1 MDSQEASS
9 NAIKSPTDR
18 GESVVKT
25 NTTVPPDFRAGSQGP
40 TGLPR
45 HPVNNG
51 SGTKLRPGLRP
62 PVQIRFDNHSPG
74 GQPSS
79 GQFVQQ
85 RPYGPVKSP
94 GSGFPRRPLQQNQ
107 NSPIILNPCFPTS
120 PVQRSGLQI
129 GPRPP
134 HPGNFQAQQ
143 LHGNVQRHQQP
154 RLELQNTRPQQQ
166 PRLELQNTRQQQP
179 RLEFQNIYQ
188 QAYNSDNLVRT
199 REIVQKQLKR
209 NESSLNISQDSLS
222 SKREDK
228 KSTLPRPV
236 VDKMADVDDSKKR
249 QQFENTSSKVE
260 MQKNIENDDDDD
272 VIMDGKKSPRTN
284 ESVVNQKESIESK
297 LANKELIE
305 TVKRPETATINGKVN
320 DKPVASVEKANEKI
334 NVIRTDLNNEKSI
347 EDSNMKESNNRL
359 SSMKSHENV
368 QEKSSDKLET
378 GKIDKNLD
386 ESTKRLID
394 DVTENENMN
403 KENAKRLATQT
414 ETKSSPILA
423 IPEDKTITSDNAK
436 VSAASEQS
444 SKQLG
449 KPDKEQNE
457 QKLNVLSTS
466 PEKVQVTTSPT
477 KLNDD
482 NSQQQQT
489 PFKYPDKPES
499 NTPVEQLNKDQNEQE
514 SKTSTKLPEVTP
526 TNTTKDE
533 RVEKPETL
541 SKSPEKHLNK
551 DQNEQES
558 KTSTKLPE
566 VTPTKATKDEKEE
579 KPKTPSKS
587 LDKSQTESSD
597 SPPTKIN
604 QDETKQELKES
615 LKSPDKS
622 DDKLQ
627 ASKPVE
633 VSKSQNEEETKAS
646 TKSPN
651 VSCENKVEE
660 ADKDQNK
667 EELKI
672 EAKPVDTVG
681 KNVPVETNEK
691 KKQPQDEH
699 ESKSEM
705 KSSEDSLKKVTE
717 TKTEEELNALSK
729 KSDKSPILTE
739 THEDQT
745 EEKSNEL
752 TESSEKSDEKI
763 PTDLDRSSHE
773 EVSKDLSASKS
784 ANLAE
789 ESGER
794 NIQEISHSDKLTEDV
809 LKSSVVSSAID
820 SSARKQEV
828 NKMESSPVPS
838 PEEGV
843 KGFDNG
849 EQRSLVSPS
858 QSPQSFVSPKS
869 EKSSPDVEKLMD
881 SEKKEITTVEKDDGR
896 KTPESKSHSTCK
908 ATDQRV
914 PTPTKL
920 DERSE
925 KKFSIPEIE
934 NGSVTNDSAQS
945 NAQPTTNGVA
955 ESPTKK
961 SPSKSKDVDKRSTAG
976 SPVKSPS
983 KSVKSLP
990 RTPDT
995 PSSTSGQEKKKLP
1008 MNKIQVGAAPSP
1020 NLKTVRSKIGSLDN
1034 ASYKPGGGKVK
1045 IENRKLDFS
1054 KAQPKIAAKN
1064 EKYTPSGGDKK
1075 IAQVKLQWNA
1085 KPKVGSLE
1093 NATYKPGGGDK
1104 KIETVKLDFKDK
1116 AKPKV
1121 GSKDNAKHV
1130 PGGGSIKIQTQK
1142 IDIKAESKIGSLDNV
1157 KHKPGGGDK
1166 KIFNDKDYLRQT
1178 GSNVESLNGSGSQSP
1193 VPPGTVATGNNG
1205 LPTSDENLNQEC

>member
-1 MDSQEASS
+1 MDSQEAAS

-25 NTTVPPDFRAGSQGP
+25 NTTLPPDFRAGSQGP

-51 SGTKLRPGLRP
+51 SATKLRPGLRP
-62 PVQIRFDNHSPG
+62 PVQIRFDSHSPG

-79 GQFVQQ
+79 CQFVQQ

-94 GSGFPRRPLQQNQ
+94 GGGFPRKPLQQNQ

-143 LHGNVQRHQQP
+143 LQGNVQRHQQP
-154 RLELQNTRPQQQ
+154 RLEFQNTRPQLQ
-166 PRLELQNTRQQQP
+166 PRLEFQNTRQQQP
-179 RLEFQNIYQ
+179 RLEFQNIHQ
-188 QAYNSDNLVRT
+188 QAYNSDNLVRS

-209 NESSLNISQDSLS
+209 NESSLNISQDSLPP
-222 SKREDK
+222 KREDK

-284 ESVVNQKESIESK
+284 ESVVNQKELIESK
-297 LANKELIE
+297 LANKESIE

-320 DKPVASVEKANEKI
+320 DKPVVPVEKTNEKI

-378 GKIDKNLD
+378 GKIDNNLH
-386 ESTKRLID
+386 ESTKRSVDAMI
-394 DVTENENMN
+394 ENENMN
-403 KENAKRLATQT
+403 KENVKRLVTQA
-414 ETKSSPILA
+414 ETKSSSTLA
-423 IPEDKTITSDNAK
+423 IAEDKTITSDNAK

-444 SKQLG
+444 NKQLG

-457 QKLNVLSTS
+457 QKLTMLSTS

-499 NTPVEQLNKDQNEQE
+499 NIPVEQLNKNQNEQE
-514 SKTSTKLPEVTP
+514 SKTSSKLPEVTL

-533 RVEKPETL
+533 GVEKPETL
-541 SKSPEKHLNK
+541 SKSPEKLPK
-551 DQNEQES
+551 D
-558 KTSTKLPE
+558 
-566 VTPTKATKDEKEE
+566 TPSNTTKDEKEE
-579 KPKTPSKS
+579 KPKTPFKS

-597 SPPTKIN
+597 SSPTKIN
-604 QDETKQELKES
+604 ANETKQELKEP
-615 LKSPDKS
+615 LKSPDKP
-622 DDKLQ
+622 DDKLHE
-627 ASKPVE
+627 SKPVE
-633 VSKSQNEEETKAS
+633 VSKNQNEDETKAS
-646 TKSPN
+646 MKSPN

-660 ADKDQNK
+660 ADKNQNK
-667 EELKI
+667 EELKM
-672 EAKPVDTVG
+672 EAKPVDMAA
-681 KNVPVETNEK
+681 KNVPAETNEK
-691 KKQPQDEH
+691 KEQSQDEH

-729 KSDKSPILTE
+729 KSDKSPTLTE
-739 THEDQT
+739 THENQT

-752 TESSEKSDEKI
+752 TESSEKSNEKI
-763 PTDLDRSSHE
+763 PTDLNYSLHE
-773 EVSKDLSASKS
+773 EVSKDLSANKS

-794 NIQEISHSDKLTEDV
+794 NIQENSHSDKLTQDI
-809 LKSSVVSSAID
+809 LKSSVVSSAVD
-820 SSARKQEV
+820 SPARKQEAS
-828 NKMESSPVPS
+828 KMESSSVLS

-869 EKSSPDVEKLMD
+869 EKSSPDVEKLID
-881 SEKKEITTVEKDDGR
+881 SEKKEITTVEIDDGR
-896 KTPESKSHSTCK
+896 KTPESKSRSTCK
-908 ATDQRV
+908 ITDQRV
-914 PTPTKL
+914 PTPAKL

-934 NGSVTNDSAQS
+934 NGNVTNDSAQS

-961 SPSKSKDVDKRSTAG
+961 SPSKSKDVDKRSIAG

-1130 PGGGSIKIQTQK
+1130 PGGGSVKIQTQK

-1193 VPPGTVATGNNG
+1193 VPPSTVATGNNG

>member
-1 MDSQEASS
+1 MDSQEAAS

-25 NTTVPPDFRAGSQGP
+25 NTTLPPDFRAGSQGP

-51 SGTKLRPGLRP
+51 SATKLRPGLRP

-94 GSGFPRRPLQQNQ
+94 GSGFPRKPLQQNQ

-143 LHGNVQRHQQP
+143 LQGNVQRHQQP
-154 RLELQNTRPQQQ
+154 RPEFQNTRPQQP

-179 RLEFQNIYQ
+179 RLEFQNIHQ
-188 QAYNSDNLVRT
+188 QAYNSDNLVRS

-209 NESSLNISQDSLS
+209 NESSLNISQDNLP

-249 QQFENTSSKVE
+249 QQFENTNSKVE

-272 VIMDGKKSPRTN
+272 VIMDGKKLPGTN

-320 DKPVASVEKANEKI
+320 DKPDASVEKANEKL
-334 NVIRTDLNNEKSI
+334 NVIRTDLNHEKSI

-378 GKIDKNLD
+378 GKIDNNLN

-394 DVTENENMN
+394 TMTENENMN

-414 ETKSSPILA
+414 EIKSSPISA
-423 IPEDKTITSDNAK
+423 ISEDKIITSDNAK

-444 SKQLG
+444 EKQLG

-499 NTPVEQLNKDQNEQE
+499 NTPAEQLNKDQNEQE
-514 SKTSTKLPEVTP
+514 SKTSSKLAEVTP

-533 RVEKPETL
+533 RVEKSETL
-541 SKSPEKHLNK
+541 SKSPEK
-551 DQNEQES
+551 
-558 KTSTKLPE
+558 LPE
-566 VTPTKATKDEKEE
+566 DTPTNITKDEKEE

-597 SPPTKIN
+597 SSPVKIN
-604 QDETKQELKES
+604 ENETKQELKES
-615 LKSPDKS
+615 LKSPDKP
-622 DDKLQ
+622 DDKLC
-627 ASKPVE
+627 ASKSAE
-633 VSKSQNEEETKAS
+633 VSKTQNEEETKAL

-651 VSCENKVEE
+651 ISCENKVEE
-660 ADKDQNK
+660 ADKNQNK
-667 EELKI
+667 EELKM
-672 EAKPVDTVG
+672 EAKPVDIVEN
-681 KNVPVETNEK
+681 NVPVETNEK

-705 KSSEDSLKKVTE
+705 KSSEDLLKKVAE

-729 KSDKSPILTE
+729 KSDKSPTLTE
-739 THEDQT
+739 THENQT
-745 EEKSNEL
+745 EQKSNEL
-752 TESSEKSDEKI
+752 TESSEKSNEKI
-763 PTDLDRSSHE
+763 PTDHSSHE

-794 NIQEISHSDKLTEDV
+794 NIQETSHSDKLTEDV
-809 LKSSVVSSAID
+809 LKSNVVSSAID
-820 SSARKQEV
+820 ASAHKQET
-828 NKMESSPVPS
+828 NKMKSSPVPS

-849 EQRSLVSPS
+849 EQRSLVSPT
-858 QSPQSFVSPKS
+858 QSPQSFVSQKS
-869 EKSSPDVEKLMD
+869 EKSSPDVEKLID

-1130 PGGGSIKIQTQK
+1130 PGGGSVKSSTTPPKTPQDTNNDIQTQK